1 MRVNN
6 RQLSQ
11 GFYEGL
17 GIADPA
23 AVLQRVDKLD
33 KIGPDAVRR
42 LLTDECGLDAGQSDA
57 VVKLAGIRS
66 ADDSFADRVR
76 DLGVTS
82 PALDAG
88 LALLSDV
95 VSTARRY
102 VPGRLVADLSIARG
116 LDYYTG
122 TVYETALVGYESMG
136 SISSGGRYDSLASD
150 GKVSFPGV
158 GLSLGLTRLLVP
170 LLGKGRLVASRSVPT
185 AVLVAVTD
193 EETRPAAVEVA
204 AQLRS
209 RGIPT
214 EVSPGAD
221 RFGKQI
227 RHADR
232 RGIPFVWFGGADG
245 EVKDIRSGDQVPASA
260 ADWSPPAADL
270 TVGVTGQWQ

>member
-1 MRVNN
+1 M
-6 RQLSQ
+6 
-11 GFYEGL
+11 
-17 GIADPA
+17 
-23 AVLQRVDKLD
+23 
-33 KIGPDAVRR
+33 
-42 LLTDECGLDAGQSDA
+42 
-57 VVKLAGIRS
+57 
-66 ADDSFADRVR
+66 
-76 DLGVTS
+76 
-82 PALDAG
+82 
-88 LALLSDV
+88 
-95 VSTARRY
+95 
-102 VPGRLVADLSIARG
+102 
-116 LDYYTG
+116 
-122 TVYETALVGYESMG
+122 
-136 SISSGGRYDSLASD
+136 
-150 GKVSFPGV
+150 
-158 GLSLGLTRLLVP
+158 P

>member
-1 MRVNN
+1 MPSEGGVLLPPMTDHTQRRVVMPSPDLLYAICSYDLAT
-6 RQLSQ
+6 RPLR
-11 GFYEGL
+11 L
-17 GIADPA
+17 RADPKLPTYWSIALYA
-23 AVLQRVDKLD
+23 ANSDNFFVLNDRQAGGQPVDLLLVGPGGATPPDLAKGTRV
-33 KIGPDAVRR
+33 
-42 LLTDECGLDAGQSDA
+42 
-57 VVKLAGIRS
+57 
-66 ADDSFADRVR
+66 
-76 DLGVTS
+76 
-82 PALDAG
+82 
-88 LALLSDV
+88 
-95 VSTARRY
+95 
-102 VPGRLVADLSIARG
+102 VATPSARG
-116 LDYYTG
+116 L
-122 TVYETALVGYESMG
+122 VLMRV
-136 SISSGGRYDSLASD
+136 
-150 GKVSFPGV
+150 
-158 GLSLGLTRLLVP
+158 LVP

-260 ADWSPPAADL
+260 ADWAPPAADL